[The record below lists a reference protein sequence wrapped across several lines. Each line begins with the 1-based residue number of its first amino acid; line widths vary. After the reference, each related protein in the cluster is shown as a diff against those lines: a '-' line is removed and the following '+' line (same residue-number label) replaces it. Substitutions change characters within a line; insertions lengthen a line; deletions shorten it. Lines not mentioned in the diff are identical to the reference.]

1 MQDNAPN
8 LWDHDFPN
16 PGYLL
21 TISVYQMQST
31 RAEHICQLE
40 KEDELNGVDLN
51 DYSKHPD
58 SVNVVREGAVPE
70 ECSVQ
75 SADQGKYR
83 DKLGRL
89 HFMKTTYDPA
99 VLVLQAAKFTQ
110 SSRQTHANDLLP
122 ILLAQVKDGKTVA
135 FIKVDNGSD
144 WNVRSLV
151 NSLYL
156 CRLWKDSGLD
166 ILGVVSLMQ
175 PSTPHITR

>member
-1 MQDNAPN
+1 MGPSLAVSRYHQQLHLYMQDNAPN
-8 LWDHDFPN
+8 LWDHDFPK

-21 TISVYQMQST
+21 TTSGYQMQST
-31 RAEHICQLE
+31 RTEHDCQLE
-40 KEDELNGVDLN
+40 KEDELNRVDLN
-51 DYSKHPD
+51 DYSEDPD

-75 SADQGKYR
+75 PTDKDKYR

-89 HFMKTTYDPA
+89 HFMKTTYGPA
-99 VLVLQAAKFTQ
+99 VLVQRATKFTQ
-110 SSRQTHANDLLP
+110 S
-122 ILLAQVKDGKTVA
+122 VA

-156 CRLWKDSGLD
+156 CCLWKDSGLD
-166 ILGVVSLMQ
+166 ILGVVSYAAKYSGIQ
-175 PSTPHITR
+175 